1 LKNEQ
6 EPPVKEIDID
16 IPFETLQII
25 IDSKDDDPS
34 LFEGYLLNQIQLD
47 QINGLINDK
56 IVPDFESYDYIL
68 ECSGIY
74 DR

>member
-1 LKNEQ
+1 MSRNRQSK
-6 EPPVKEIDID
+6 KYDIH
-16 IPFETLQII
+16 IPLETLKTIV
-25 IDSKDDDPS
+25 DSKDDDPS
-34 LFEGYLLNQIQLD
+34 LFESYLLNQIQLD

-74 DR
+74 DW